1 MSSDVILFFVLAV
14 LVYFVGHYGRSAG
27 WWKYQVYVF
36 GFTTVSGLLFA
47 IGLMN
52 FLFPSLSFWGKT
64 VIAAGA
70 TISAVIFSLLVIK
83 LMSKQ
88 FK

>member
-1 MSSDVILFFVLAV
+1 MSSDVILFLVLAV
-14 LVYFVGHYGRSAG
+14 VVYFIGHYGRSAG
-27 WWKYQVYVF
+27 WWNYQVYVF

-52 FLFPSLSFWGKT
+52 LLFPGLSLGGKII
-64 VIAAGA
+64 IAAGA

-83 LMSKQ
+83 LMSKK
-88 FK
+88 FE